1 MFKKTF
7 FLLASLY
14 FTNTKQTI
22 RSEWIHNLG
31 NSCGQDYKKTFIDM
45 MIREEVLEYID
56 NRTVSYNL
64 TKVYKLNKKK
74 LIEYFKKQKG
84 GTLNIY
90 FMHDYINSESVIPL
104 IDIPL
109 TKEEKEE
116 VERELRVLVH

>member
-1 MFKKTF
+1 M
-7 FLLASLY
+7 LLENNPGY
-14 FTNTKQTI
+14 F
-22 RSEWIHNLG
+22 
-31 NSCGQDYKKTFIDM
+31 D
-45 MIREEVLEYID
+45 
-56 NRTVSYNL
+56 
-64 TKVYKLNKKK
+64 KKK